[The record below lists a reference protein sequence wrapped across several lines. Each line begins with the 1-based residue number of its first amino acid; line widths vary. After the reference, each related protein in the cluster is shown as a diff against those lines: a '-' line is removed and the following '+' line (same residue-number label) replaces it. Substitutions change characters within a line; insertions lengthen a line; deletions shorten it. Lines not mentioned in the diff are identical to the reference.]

1 MKEFIERAAKAVGS
15 QTKLG
20 EALGVTQ
27 QNISYWKGAGI
38 PVEYGAAI
46 ELATNAAV
54 TRQEI
59 WPDSWQKYWPELA
72 PSLSNIAQPATETV
86 APPVDPIQD
95 AEPLRTGAHR
105 RQGGRREKLPVT
117 RVV

>member
-38 PVEYGAAI
+38 PIEYGAAI
-46 ELATNAAV
+46 EIATHAAV
-54 TRQEI
+54 TRQEM
-59 WPDSWQKYWPELA
+59 WPDSWHKYWPELGA
-72 PSLSNIAQPATETV
+72 ATANTAQKATKNIAHHGV
-86 APPVDPIQD
+86 
-95 AEPLRTGAHR
+95 
-105 RQGGRREKLPVT
+105 
-117 RVV
+117 

>member
-38 PVEYGAAI
+38 PIEYGAAI
-46 ELATNAAV
+46 ELATKGAV
-54 TRQEI
+54 TRKEM
-59 WPDSWQKYWPELA
+59 WPDTWPKYWPELA
-72 PSLSNIAQPATETV
+72 QALANTAQDATEDV
-86 APPVDPIQD
+86 A
-95 AEPLRTGAHR
+95 
-105 RQGGRREKLPVT
+105 QGV
-117 RVV
+117 

>member
-54 TRQEI
+54 TRKEM

-72 PSLSNIAQPATETV
+72 QGLTNTAHTATENV
-86 APPVDPIQD
+86 A
-95 AEPLRTGAHR
+95 
-105 RQGGRREKLPVT
+105 QGV
-117 RVV
+117 

>member
-1 MKEFIERAAKAVGS
+1 MKEFIERAARAVGS

-59 WPDSWQKYWPELA
+59 WPDSWHKYWPELA
-72 PSLSNIAQPATETV
+72 QAPANAQHTATENVT
-86 APPVDPIQD
+86 
-95 AEPLRTGAHR
+95 
-105 RQGGRREKLPVT
+105 QGV
-117 RVV
+117 

>member
-1 MKEFIERAAKAVGS
+1 MRMKEFIERAAKAVGS

-46 ELATNAAV
+46 ELATHAAV
-54 TRQEI
+54 TRKEM

-72 PSLSNIAQPATETV
+72 QAPANTAQPATENV
-86 APPVDPIQD
+86 A
-95 AEPLRTGAHR
+95 
-105 RQGGRREKLPVT
+105 QGV
-117 RVV
+117 